1 MASSNDDEG
10 KLLMN
15 QNTEL
20 VSKVQFWK
28 MKAAQLE
35 SEKLDLIKE
44 NNNLRLR
51 ISVSNVED
59 ITNRYASN

>member
-51 ISVSNVED
+51 ISVSNLED